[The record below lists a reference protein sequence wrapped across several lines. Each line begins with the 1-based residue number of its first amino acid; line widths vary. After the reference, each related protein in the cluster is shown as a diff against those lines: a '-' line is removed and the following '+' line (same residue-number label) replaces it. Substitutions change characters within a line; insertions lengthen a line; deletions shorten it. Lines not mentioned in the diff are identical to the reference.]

1 LESAEEC
8 VTTHPPKCI
17 ARKIDGAE
25 TCVIQTYTQLVLSS
39 KADGGHLTMSRTSRI
54 HSMQNDE
61 DVKVKI
67 VIDGIVGV
75 AICADL
81 GCSSSYSIEISC

>member
-25 TCVIQTYTQLVLSS
+25 TCVILTYTQPVLSS
-39 KADGGHLTMSRTSRI
+39 KADDGQLTLVSDKPDPLRV
-54 HSMQNDE
+54 E
-61 DVKVKI
+61 
-67 VIDGIVGV
+67 
-75 AICADL
+75 
-81 GCSSSYSIEISC
+81 